1 VILVDT
7 SVWINYLRG
16 VPFPETDKLDSL
28 LGSVPLAIGDLVL
41 TEVLQGCPSEREF
54 DQVRRFLAKM
64 DLVVL
69 GGAEVAIEAA
79 RNYRK
84 LRGLGITVR
93 KTIDTIIASRC
104 IYSGYSLLHCD
115 RDFDPFAKHLGLK
128 VVDCE
133 T

>member
-1 VILVDT
+1 VASLREKRISSILC
-7 SVWINYLRG
+7 
-16 VPFPETDKLDSL
+16 LDL
-28 LGSVPLAIGDLVL
+28 CHWRLAIGDLVL
-41 TEVLQGCPSEREF
+41 TEVLQGCPSQREF
-54 DQVRRFLAKM
+54 DEVRRFLGKM

-69 GGAEVAIEAA
+69 GGADVAVEAA

-84 LRGLGITVR
+84 VLDLGITVR

-115 RDFDPFAKHLGLK
+115 RDFDPFAKHLGLR

-133 T
+133 P

>member
-1 VILVDT
+1 MILVDT

-16 VPFPETDKLDSL
+16 VPAPETDKLDSL

-41 TEVLQGCPSEREF
+41 TEVLQGCPSQREF
-54 DQVRRFLAKM
+54 DEVRRFLGKM

-69 GGAEVAIEAA
+69 GGADVAVEAA

-84 LRGLGITVR
+84 LRDLGITVR

-104 IYSGYSLLHCD
+104 IYSGYFLLHCD
-115 RDFDPFAKHLGLK
+115 RDFDPFAKHLGLR

-133 T
+133 P

>member
-1 VILVDT
+1 MILVDT

-16 VPFPETDKLDSL
+16 VPARETDKLDSL

-41 TEVLQGCPSEREF
+41 TEVLQGCPSQSEF
-54 DQVRRFLAKM
+54 DEVRRFLGKM

-69 GGAEVAIEAA
+69 GGADVAVLAA

-84 LRGLGITVR
+84 LRDLGITVR

-115 RDFDPFAKHLGLK
+115 RDFDPFAKHLGLR

-133 T
+133 P

>member
-1 VILVDT
+1 MILVDT

-16 VPFPETDKLDSL
+16 VPARETDKLDSL

-41 TEVLQGCPSEREF
+41 TEVLQGCPGQREF
-54 DQVRRFLAKM
+54 DEVRRFLGKM

-69 GGAEVAIEAA
+69 GGTDVAVEAA

-84 LRGLGITVR
+84 LRDLGITVR

-115 RDFDPFAKHLGLK
+115 RDFDPFAKHLGLR

-133 T
+133 P

>member
-1 VILVDT
+1 MILVDT

-16 VPFPETDKLDSL
+16 VPARETDKLDSL

-41 TEVLQGCPSEREF
+41 NEVLQGCPSQREF
-54 DQVRRFLAKM
+54 DEVRRFLGKM

-69 GGAEVAIEAA
+69 GGADVAVEAA

-84 LRGLGITVR
+84 LRDLGITVR

-115 RDFDPFAKHLGLK
+115 RDFDPFAKHLGLR

-133 T
+133 P

>member
-7 SVWINYLRG
+7 SVWIDYLRG
-16 VPFPETDKLDSL
+16 ASTPETDKLDSL
-28 LGSVPLAIGDLVL
+28 LGTVPLAIGDLVL
-41 TEVLQGCPSEREF
+41 TEVLQGCPSQREF
-54 DQVRRFLAKM
+54 DEVRRFLAKM

-69 GGAEVAIEAA
+69 GGREIAVEAA
-79 RNYRK
+79 RNYRR
-84 LRGLGITVR
+84 LRDLGITVR

-104 IYSGYSLLHCD
+104 IYSGYALLHCD
-115 RDFDPFAKHLGLK
+115 RDFDPFVKHLGLK

>member
-1 VILVDT
+1 MASLREKRTSSILC
-7 SVWINYLRG
+7 
-16 VPFPETDKLDSL
+16 LDL
-28 LGSVPLAIGDLVL
+28 CHWRLAIGDLVL
-41 TEVLQGCPSEREF
+41 TEVLQGCPSQREF
-54 DQVRRFLAKM
+54 DEVRRFLGKM

-69 GGAEVAIEAA
+69 GGADVAVEAA

-84 LRGLGITVR
+84 VLDLGITVR

-115 RDFDPFAKHLGLK
+115 RDFDPFAKHLGLR

-133 T
+133 P